1 MSLRPACRRITS
13 LALGV
18 LVLAVS
24 GIVPEGHLSAQ
35 LTGEAVVQVQAN
47 FRAGPDGNLLGQLEP
62 GTRVL
67 VGEQEGAWTRA
78 TLRGFIWAESIQER
92 ETTNIHG
99 LVVSA
104 SGGEN
109 LRDQPAGRIAG
120 RLISGT
126 VLQEMER
133 EPGWVEVQRTGWI
146 WTESL
151 ASGPASTDVSTSP
164 TPDAAPP
171 TPDAAPA
178 AEEGAPSAEALP
190 AVEPGVSTEPGE
202 WLSGGARGASILS
215 APDGDTLGRAGPG
228 SELRVV
234 SREGNWVRVQLEGW
248 IWLPGLDRDGDVAVA
263 EAPVVRDASARDLSR
278 EYERYRGR
286 MVELELQFISL
297 ERAEQVRTDFYE
309 GEPFLLT
316 RSLDPDRTF
325 IYVAIPPEFVGEAGT
340 LSPLE
345 TVRVLGRL
353 RSGAAAFTGSPILD
367 LVELSRI
374 R

>member
-24 GIVPEGHLSAQ
+24 GIVPERHLSAQ

-67 VGEQEGAWTRA
+67 VGEQEGAWTQA

-151 ASGPASTDVSTSP
+151 ASSPASADLASS
-164 TPDAAPP
+164 P

-178 AEEGAPSAEALP
+178 AEEATPSAEALP
-190 AVEPGVSTEPGE
+190 ADEPGVSTELGE

-234 SREGNWVRVQLEGW
+234 SREGNWARVQLEGW
-248 IWLPGLDRDGDVAVA
+248 IWLPALDRDGDVAA
-263 EAPVVRDASARDLSR
+263 ADAPVVRDASARDLSR

-325 IYVAIPPEFVGEAGT
+325 IYVAIPPEVVGEAGT

-345 TVRVLGRL
+345 TIRVLGRL

-367 LVELSRI
+367 LVEFSRI

>member
-1 MSLRPACRRITS
+1 MSLRPACHRIILLAFGILI
-13 LALGV
+13 LALWGGV
-18 LVLAVS
+18 PAAN
-24 GIVPEGHLSAQ
+24 LSAQ
-35 LTGEAVVQVQAN
+35 TTREAVVRVQAN

-67 VGEQEGAWTRA
+67 VGEQEGAWTQA
-78 TLRGFIWAESIQER
+78 TLRGFIWGESIQER

-109 LRDQPAGRIAG
+109 LRDRPAGRIAG

-151 ASGPASTDVSTSP
+151 DSSPAAVDVAAP
-164 TPDAAPP
+164 ATPDARQVV
-171 TPDAAPA
+171 
-178 AEEGAPSAEALP
+178 EEAAPSAEAQTADGP
-190 AVEPGVSTEPGE
+190 SEGTDMEG
-202 WLSGGARGASILS
+202 WLSGGVQGVSILS

-234 SREGNWVRVQLEGW
+234 SREGNWARVQLEGW
-248 IWLPGLDRDGDVAVA
+248 IWLPGLDRDGDVAA
-263 EAPVVRDASARDLSR
+263 ADAPVVRDLRAQDLSR
-278 EYERYRGR
+278 DYERYRGR

-325 IYVAIPPEFVGEAGT
+325 IYVAIPLESVGDAAT

-345 TVRVLGRL
+345 TIRVLGRL

-367 LVELSRI
+367 LVEFSRI